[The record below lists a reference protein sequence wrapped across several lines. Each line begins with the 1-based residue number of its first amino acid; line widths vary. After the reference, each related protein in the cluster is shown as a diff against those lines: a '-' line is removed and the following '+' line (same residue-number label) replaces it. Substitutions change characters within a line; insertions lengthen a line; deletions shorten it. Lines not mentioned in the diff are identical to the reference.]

1 MIKKKYYIYKNIKS
15 KMINFN
21 FMNCNIGD
29 VVSFIKNGELKYGK
43 IEEFRRDEDWF
54 EYVEYLAELPT
65 GIILKNVNI
74 NSSIYLLQIKNPSF
88 YLFFLPFF
96 LFLF

>member
-1 MIKKKYYIYKNIKS
+1 
-15 KMINFN
+15 
-21 FMNCNIGD
+21 MNCNIGD

-74 NSSIYLLQIKNPSF
+74 NSSIYLLKIKS
-88 YLFFLPFF
+88 FF
-96 LFLF
+96 LFCFYFFILIY